1 MSESRAVGD
10 DTLLPGSQQATSEK
24 RKLAADELPRGSSIG
39 RYLII
44 EKLGSGGMGVVYA
57 AYDPDLNRKVA
68 IKLLRS
74 QPGAMASQGRAR
86 LLRE

>member
-1 MSESRAVGD
+1 MTASRAAGD
-10 DTLLPGSQQATSEK
+10 DTLLPGFQEVTGEK
-24 RKLAADELPRGSSIG
+24 KKLSADDLPRGASIG

-44 EKLGSGGMGVVYA
+44 ERLGSGGMGVVYA

-74 QPGAMASQGRAR
+74 QPGAMRR
-86 LLRE
+86 